1 VKEQGIVKWFDS
13 SEGVG
18 FIERQSGEELFVHQS
33 DVEPSEANGKGS
45 LRQGARVEFEVWDGI
60 RGLQA
65 AKVKALHPDG
75 PGSEALQVV
84 ISLRLD
90 ASDFARR

>member
-1 VKEQGIVKWFDS
+1 VKEQGTVKWFNS

-33 DVEPSEANGKGS
+33 DVEASEAGGQGS
-45 LRQGARVEFEVWDGI
+45 LREGARVEFEIWDGL

-65 AKVKALHPDG
+65 ARVVTVEPDR
-75 PGSEALQVV
+75 EALEVV
-84 ISLRLD
+84 ISLRFD
-90 ASDFARR
+90 AASFATR

>member
-1 VKEQGIVKWFDS
+1 VKEQGTVKWFSS
-13 SEGVG
+13 SEGMG

-45 LRQGARVEFEVWDGI
+45 LRQGARVEFELWDGL

-65 AKVKALHPDG
+65 ARVTALDPEG
-75 PGSEALQVV
+75 EALEVV
-84 ISLRLD
+84 ISLRFD

>member
-1 VKEQGIVKWFDS
+1 MKEQGTVKWFDS

-45 LRQGARVEFEVWDGI
+45 LRQGARVEFDVWDGL

-65 AKVKALHPDG
+65 ARVMALGPD
-75 PGSEALQVV
+75 SEAVEVV
-84 ISLRLD
+84 ISLRFD

>member
-1 VKEQGIVKWFDS
+1 MKEQGTVKWFS
-13 SEGVG
+13 STEGMG

-33 DVEPSEANGKGS
+33 DVEPSEVNGNGS
-45 LRQGARVEFEVWDGI
+45 LRQGARVEFEVWDGL

-65 AKVKALHPDG
+65 ARVTALSPDN
-75 PGSEALQVV
+75 EAVEVV
-84 ISLRLD
+84 ISLRFD

>member
-1 VKEQGIVKWFDS
+1 VKEQGTVKWFDS
-13 SEGVG
+13 SEGLG

-33 DVEPSEANGKGS
+33 DVEAQGKGS
-45 LRQGARVEFEVWDGI
+45 LRKGERVQFEVWDGL

-65 AKVKALHPDG
+65 ARVTALEPEG
-75 PGSEALQVV
+75 EALEVV
-84 ISLRLD
+84 ISLRFD

>member
-1 VKEQGIVKWFDS
+1 MKEQGTVKWFSS

-18 FIERQSGEELFVHQS
+18 FIERRGGEELFVHQS

-45 LRQGARVEFEVWDGI
+45 LRQGGRVEFEVWDGL

-65 AKVKALHPDG
+65 ARVSAVTPD
-75 PGSEALQVV
+75 SEAVEVV
-84 ISLRLD
+84 ISLRFD